1 MTSLHRSLT
10 ALLAVGL
17 CLLAGPL
24 PARTA
29 DPLNYE
35 TTRTKAM
42 GGVCVGLSDD
52 YQALYSNPAG
62 LAQVTDKEFA
72 VIQAE
77 GEINKDYRTVDD
89 TTDGLSDQNT
99 PAARAAN
106 NAILTR
112 VMGLRARMQ
121 ASNLAY
127 YLGGTGFGVG
137 VLYQGLA
144 ETEVVR
150 PTNPRL
156 RAHGLVDTV
165 LSGSMARPIPGVRNV
180 FADQANGWWGAS
192 VKFLSR
198 RWVDREFDPRDFAG
212 LTESDLRGSERRGE
226 TFDFDAGTHWELKN
240 NPWRPR
246 LGMLIRNV
254 FETEIDPAIGKMK
267 REWAVGCSFRP
278 LQGPEERWN
287 KLVLAADFW
296 NPQDDGGFMSHLRLG
311 GEAWVRPWL
320 ALRGG
325 VRGGYLTGGCSADFE
340 VVRLD
345 FSSYGEEIGARPGD
359 REDRRYSLS
368 LGIEF

>member
-1 MTSLHRSLT
+1 
-10 ALLAVGL
+10 
-17 CLLAGPL
+17 
-24 PARTA
+24 
-29 DPLNYE
+29 
-35 TTRTKAM
+35 M

-77 GEINKDYRTVDD
+77 GEINRDFRKVDD
-89 TTDGLSDQNT
+89 ATDGLSDVNT

-106 NAILTR
+106 NAILTD
-112 VMGLRARMQ
+112 VMGLRARMS

-137 VLYQGLA
+137 FLYQGLA
-144 ETEVVR
+144 ETAVVR

-156 RAHGLVDTV
+156 RAHGVVDAV
-165 LSGSMARPIPGVRNV
+165 LSGSMARRVPGVRNL
-180 FADQANGWWGAS
+180 FADQADGWWGAS

-198 RWVDREFDPRDFAG
+198 RWVDREYDSRDFAG
-212 LTESDLRGSERRGE
+212 LSESDLKAGERRGE

-240 NPWRPR
+240 NPWNPR
-246 LGMLIRNV
+246 LGMLVRNV
-254 FETEIDPAIGKMK
+254 FETEIDPVIGHMK
-267 REWAVGCSFRP
+267 REWALGCSVRP
-278 LQGPEERWN
+278 LTGPEERRE
-287 KLVLAADFW
+287 KLVLAADIW
-296 NPQDDGGFMSHLRLG
+296 NPQDGGGFMSHLRLG

-325 VRGGYLTGGCSADFE
+325 VRGGYLSAGCSADFE

-345 FSSYGEEIGARPGD
+345 FSTYGEETGARPGD